1 VQDGG
6 SLPRI
11 CPQAS
16 PVWTSVAGPFLNAYF
31 TGQAFNYTTA
41 QLAALVA
48 AYGTTQATAA
58 ANAYG
63 VTEDCLFLDVQVPTS
78 IYNNRG
84 KGYGAPVL
92 VWIYGGGYTAG
103 SKTGEIFASC
113 GPRRTLILTE

>member
-1 VQDGG
+1 
-6 SLPRI
+6 
-11 CPQAS
+11 
-16 PVWTSVAGPFLNAYF
+16 LNAYF

-103 SKTGEIFASC
+103 SKAGKFSAS
-113 GPRRTLILTE
+113 L